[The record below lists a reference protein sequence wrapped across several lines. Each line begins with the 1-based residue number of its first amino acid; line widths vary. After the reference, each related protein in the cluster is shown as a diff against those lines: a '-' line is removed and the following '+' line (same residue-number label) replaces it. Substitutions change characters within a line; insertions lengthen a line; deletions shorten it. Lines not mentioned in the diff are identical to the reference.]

1 MSLALPTREREG
13 VLILDLAGRLVTGD
27 PATLLRDKIVTLLG
41 QGQKKLILN
50 LAGVDFID
58 STGLGALVIC
68 YTSAKKSGGALKLL
82 GLQDKGIELLIL
94 TKLTSV
100 FEIFTDEQHA
110 VNSFFPG
117 RNVTH
122 FDILSFVQKQKARE
136 PEA

>member
-1 MSLALPTREREG
+1 MSFSIQSREREG
-13 VLILDLAGRLVTGD
+13 VVILDLAGRLITGD
-27 PATLLRDKIVTLLG
+27 PATLLRDRITQLLG
-41 QGQKKLILN
+41 EGKQQIILN
-50 LAGVDFID
+50 LAEVDFID

-68 YTSAKKSGGALKLL
+68 YTTTKRAGHALKLL
-82 GLQDKGIELLIL
+82 NLQDKGIELLVL

-122 FDILSFVQKQKARE
+122 FDILSFVQKQKKE
-136 PEA
+136 Q

>member
-1 MSLALPTREREG
+1 MSLVIQSREREG

-27 PATLLRDKIVTLLG
+27 PATALRDQISQLLATG
-41 QGQKKLILN
+41 RKQLILN
-50 LAGVDFID
+50 LAEVDFID

-68 YTSAKKSGGALKLL
+68 YTSAKRGGGALKLL
-82 GLQDKGIELLIL
+82 NLQDKGIELLIL

-117 RNVTH
+117 RNVTR
-122 FDILSFVQKQKARE
+122 FDILSFVQKQKE
-136 PEA
+136 PG